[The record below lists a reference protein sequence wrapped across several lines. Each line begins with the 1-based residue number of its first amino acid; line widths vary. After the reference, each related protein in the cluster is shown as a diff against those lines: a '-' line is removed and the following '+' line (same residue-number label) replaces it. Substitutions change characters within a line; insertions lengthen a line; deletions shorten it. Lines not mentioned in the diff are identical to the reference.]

1 MFKQINIMFI
11 FTFISYFLTK
21 YILKK
26 NYRRFYF
33 INGIIKYPLKCKIK
47 NAINI
52 SFLDLKELENVIFYT
67 KDKINCNNYIYDI
80 LNDYY
85 YLIEPGYYYYIKN
98 KDNIKL
104 KLENYTTI
112 FYIKVKC

>member
-1 MFKQINIMFI
+1 MFKQIGIMTFFI
-11 FTFISYFLTK
+11 FISYFITK
-21 YILKK
+21 LILKK

-47 NAINI
+47 NATLIKF
-52 SFLDLKELENVIFYT
+52 SDLKENNNIIFYT
-67 KDKINCNNYIYDI
+67 KSLNINNYIYDI

-98 KDNIKL
+98 DDNIKININL
-104 KLENYTTI
+104 DTII
-112 FYIKVKC
+112 FYIKVKY